1 LTDASLRLQTC
12 CYLVLELSLFVPGDD
27 LRIALKL
34 GFPASRLRWLA
45 FWALA
50 IPVFTYALWKLRHS
64 LYSADPLLES
74 YLEIAGGLV
83 AFTFAA
89 NALVRFRGTHDRIS
103 LILAFGF
110 VICGMIETGS
120 SLSGYRALYSIPE
133 AVAHVPLA
141 WMVSRTLLA
150 LLLVAALVVEKRMPV
165 ARDPARELVAASLV
179 VGVVAYLT
187 SAAYFAVPAE
197 ASIHPGALLP
207 RPWDLL
213 PALIFL
219 AAAIGFWRRL
229 GEADSMLDRALC
241 LAAALNVVCH
251 LVVTQSQQLFD
262 APFAAGH
269 FLKVLSYAIVLG
281 GALLDNGR
289 LFEQVSHLATSD
301 PLTGLGN
308 YRRLLDVLESELQ
321 RSRRSHRPFAVLL
334 LDLDGLKKIN
344 DQYGHLTG
352 SRALKRLGQ
361 VLRVHCRSTD
371 TAARYGGDEFA
382 LVLPEAGR
390 EAAEVVA
397 MRIRERLALDRHG
410 PPISVSVGV
419 AVYPQNG
426 ATIEKLLG
434 SADQALY
441 VMKEQLHQAF
451 HLTNLA
457 ACL

>member
-1 LTDASLRLQTC
+1 MGEEVRTA
-12 CYLVLELSLFVPGDD
+12 E
-27 LRIALKL
+27 KL
-34 GFPASRLRWLA
+34 GVSARRLRWLA

-50 IPVFTYALWKLRHS
+50 IATFVYSLWKLRHS
-64 LYSADPLLES
+64 HYSADPLLES

-89 NALVRFRGTHDRIS
+89 NALLRFRGTHDRIS

-110 VICGMIETGS
+110 IVCGLIETGS
-120 SLSGYRALYSIPE
+120 SLSGYKTLYPVAGA
-133 AVAHVPLA
+133 AVHVPLA

-150 LLLVAALVVEKRMPV
+150 LLLVAALLVEKRMPM
-165 ARDPARELVAASLV
+165 AREPAREIVAATLV

-187 SAAYFAVPAE
+187 SAAYFALPTE

-213 PALIFL
+213 PAVIFL

-241 LAAALNVVCH
+241 LAAALNVLSH
-251 LVVTQSQQLFD
+251 LVATQSQLLFD
-262 APFAAGH
+262 APFAAAN
-269 FLKVLSYAIVLG
+269 FLKVSSYVIVLG

-308 YRRLLDVLESELQ
+308 YRRLLDVLENELQ
-321 RSRRSHRPFAVLL
+321 RSRRNQRPFAVLL
-334 LDLDGLKKIN
+334 LDLDGLKQIN

-352 SRALKRLGQ
+352 SRALKRLGH
-361 VLRVHCRSTD
+361 VLRIHCRSTD

-390 EAAEVVA
+390 EAAGGVA
-397 MRIRERLALDRHG
+397 TRIRERLAQDRQG

-419 AVYPQNG
+419 SVYPENG

-434 SADQALY
+434 SADRALY
-441 VMKEQLHQAF
+441 DMKERRHTTF
-451 HLTNLA
+451 RMTNIA